1 MTNNEDYLDRL
12 LKAAAEQD
20 DPNSAINKV
29 RELGKRE
36 AEERAQAEELEPSL
50 DGIDFDSLT
59 NPEPIAEDSI
69 IDSVE
74 SDDILADLSPSD
86 DVNLDG
92 IDFESLS
99 SNDVLK
105 EEVPTEESSLGDI
118 LTETPMDDV
127 SLEGIIDETPT
138 EDASFEGLL
147 DVGNADG
154 GSLEDIS
161 LEGLAEETAIEET
174 PLEELPIEETLT
186 EEILMEETPAEDALI
201 EETQIEE
208 VATEEAPIEEIP
220 LEDTAAGEAP
230 EGGASD
236 LDSLLNSDFSGEVD
250 LSDISNLLSDADS
263 FASSEEG
270 AEGEE
275 TLLEEAPLEGE
286 GGEEALS
293 NITFEGEGENYNNI
307 LGDLSG
313 LIEPTDVEKMVDENA
328 AEGLDMS
335 ESEISDLIDY
345 ASDVSKEQPEGEVE
359 IDLSD
364 LSSLETEFGVHDKN
378 DIVADETVESVE
390 DSEELDE
397 ISDLLR
403 SIDSNEV
410 EQADDTDVLNL
421 LNEAV
426 TKQEEIEN
434 QAAME
439 KAREEAQAEYNEYKE
454 KKAKEE
460 EAKNKKSIFSFF
472 KKKKDENAGEA
483 PKKESKLS
491 KILAFLTAEEE
502 EPESEDDGLL
512 NATDLNPEEGA
523 KASSEGFEDVPGENK
538 EILEEMDKE
547 GEEEGGKKKKK
558 KKKKK
563 GKGDKGKEAEGEEG
577 EESEEDAS
585 KEKKPKK
592 EKKERKPLVL
602 DIDTGKP
609 LSKRNVKLIGVL
621 AATSLICILLI
632 CKFVPGMLINSSAR
646 KAYYV
651 GDYETTYNTFFGEK
665 LSQSDQILFDR
676 SSIILKM
683 LHKYDAFSA
692 YMNMNM
698 RVEALDQLLQGVS
711 NYENWLYIAETTGAT
726 DEFNQ
731 AYTKVIG
738 ALSMTFGL
746 TEEDAKAVISLPTD
760 LEYSLMCESIANH
773 TDYIDPTKPLPGPF
787 IPPVTEDYVD
797 PVYEDY
803 LPEEGN

>member
-1 MTNNEDYLDRL
+1 
-12 LKAAAEQD
+12 
-20 DPNSAINKV
+20 
-29 RELGKRE
+29 
-36 AEERAQAEELEPSL
+36 
-50 DGIDFDSLT
+50 
-59 NPEPIAEDSI
+59 
-69 IDSVE
+69 
-74 SDDILADLSPSD
+74 
-86 DVNLDG
+86 
-92 IDFESLS
+92 
-99 SNDVLK
+99 
-105 EEVPTEESSLGDI
+105 
-118 LTETPMDDV
+118 
-127 SLEGIIDETPT
+127 
-138 EDASFEGLL
+138 
-147 DVGNADG
+147 
-154 GSLEDIS
+154 
-161 LEGLAEETAIEET
+161 
-174 PLEELPIEETLT
+174 
-186 EEILMEETPAEDALI
+186 
-201 EETQIEE
+201 
-208 VATEEAPIEEIP
+208 
-220 LEDTAAGEAP
+220 
-230 EGGASD
+230 
-236 LDSLLNSDFSGEVD
+236 
-250 LSDISNLLSDADS
+250 
-263 FASSEEG
+263 
-270 AEGEE
+270 
-275 TLLEEAPLEGE
+275 
-286 GGEEALS
+286 
-293 NITFEGEGENYNNI
+293 
-307 LGDLSG
+307 
-313 LIEPTDVEKMVDENA
+313 MVDENA

-335 ESEISDLIDY
+335 ESEITDLIND
-345 ASDVSKEQPEGEVE
+345 ASDVSSEQPEGEVE

-378 DIVADETVESVE
+378 DIVSDETVESTE
-390 DSEELDE
+390 DSAELDE
-397 ISDLLR
+397 ISDLLK

-577 EESEEDAS
+577 EEGEEGTS

-621 AATSLICILLI
+621 AATLLICILLI

-683 LHKYDAFSA
+683 LHKYDAYSA

-711 NYENWLYIAETTGAT
+711 NYENWLFIAETTGAT